1 MGGVA
6 RAREIERERG
16 KLTGVHF
23 TVYVCLCVCE
33 RERAERESACER
45 EGAGD
50 GVGGGAGGLR
60 ERERE
65 RRKKRDK
72 LTRAKLTSPL
82 LPPMCSHSLVLSLFC
97 RVRLLSHT
105 RAHSLLVCR
114 VRKRERVR
122 AREKERVLCS
132 LDTPRERASVM

>member
-1 MGGVA
+1 VGGGA

-33 RERAERESACER
+33 RERARER

-50 GVGGGAGGLR
+50 GVGGGAGGLQ

-72 LTRAKLTSPL
+72 LTGAKLTSPL